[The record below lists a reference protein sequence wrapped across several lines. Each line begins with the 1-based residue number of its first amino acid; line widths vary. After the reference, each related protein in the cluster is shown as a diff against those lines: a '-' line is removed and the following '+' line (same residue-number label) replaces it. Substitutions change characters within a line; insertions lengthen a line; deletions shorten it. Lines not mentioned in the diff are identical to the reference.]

1 MLRLGDTVGIA
12 GQVAPTLPA
21 AVTTTLTSPSGQV
34 YSFAGR
40 ANQIGYFYNP
50 ADRFTV
56 DEAGIWTVDV
66 QVTLDS
72 ATSAGEATPPLITG
86 SVLGATGGH
95 ADGGRFSIYVQPA
108 DATPLDWNPRL
119 TDVSI
124 PAVSPYNFSFTLPED
139 WTDIRAF
146 YTLSTPGMIIEQGEI
161 RVYGRSFSYQ
171 YSPVLINRAHPN
183 LESESRSNGAAA
195 TDVRTLTFAVIG
207 TDAAGMTQMQ
217 SRSFTLMYG
226 RLITMD

>member
-1 MLRLGDTVGIA
+1 M
-12 GQVAPTLPA
+12 
-21 AVTTTLTSPSGQV
+21 TTTLTSPSGQV
-34 YSFAGR
+34 YSFANR
-40 ANQIGYFYNP
+40 ANKIGYFYNP
-50 ADRFTV
+50 DDRFTV
-56 DEAGIWTVDV
+56 NETGIWTVDV

-72 ATSAGEATPPLITG
+72 ATSAGEATPPLVTG
-86 SVLGATGGH
+86 GVLGSAGGH
-95 ADGGRFSIYVQPA
+95 FSIYVLPP
-108 DATPLDWNPRL
+108 DAATLDWNSRL

-146 YTLSTPGMIIEQGEI
+146 YTLSTPGMIIEQGEL
-161 RVYGRSFSYQ
+161 RVYGRSVSYQ

-183 LESESRSNGAAA
+183 LESESRVNGAAA

-207 TDAAGMTQMQ
+207 TDAAGVTRMQ